1 MWKRAYMFVVVVGMV
16 GRGAWGKDLPV
27 TETAVGRLAGVV
39 LPGSV
44 VVSGDG
50 GRLAYAVKEGEV
62 TLEDRGVFLDKEG
75 RKEAPAA
82 QVRMVID
89 NRFQPVFDA
98 LTPVVFSPDS
108 KRVAYG
114 GQKGGKWTIFVDGK
128 AVDGEGDE
136 TPAVAAVFSGDS
148 AHVGTVLRKDYKWY
162 VTVDGKTWPVIEG
175 TGAGML
181 TFSPEGKHAA
191 AVARVKAGP
200 AWVLFVDGKAAAVP
214 SGGKGLDRFAAY
226 AWRPDGGAV
235 AYQAGFGGPPRKGWQ
250 VFTTEG
256 WSSGEYEGLM
266 KGAPV
271 WSADGKRVVFGAMRK
286 DKAMTNWLVVTKEGA
301 SGALEQ
307 VRPETVGFLET
318 EAGGKVIYVGQVG
331 KEWRVFV
338 ENAAVAGV
346 GGFEGIVGG
355 SFVMSRDGK
364 HYAFAGARGGKTVV
378 VRDGEEV
385 ATVDEAGA
393 GTFGFS
399 EDGEHL
405 GFAGRL
411 GTGAEAWH
419 VVVDEKMGAGYAGI
433 GPTAV
438 AFSPE
443 GRRAATTVMVAGAGG
458 RGQWKLVAGE
468 YASKG
473 YDAML
478 KGGKVVWRDE
488 GHVVTVAIQKTVAL
502 RVEGK
507 VGE

>member
-1 MWKRAYMFVVVVGMV
+1 M
-16 GRGAWGKDLPV
+16 
-27 TETAVGRLAGVV
+27 
-39 LPGSV
+39 
-44 VVSGDG
+44 
-50 GRLAYAVKEGEV
+50 
-62 TLEDRGVFLDKEG
+62 
-75 RKEAPAA
+75 
-82 QVRMVID
+82 
-89 NRFQPVFDA
+89 
-98 LTPVVFSPDS
+98 
-108 KRVAYG
+108 
-114 GQKGGKWTIFVDGK
+114 
-128 AVDGEGDE
+128 
-136 TPAVAAVFSGDS
+136 
-148 AHVGTVLRKDYKWY
+148 RKDYRWY
-162 VTVDGKTWPVIEG
+162 VAADGAGWPVIEG

-181 TFSPEGKHAA
+181 AFSPDSKHLA
-191 AVARVKAGP
+191 AVARVKTGP
-200 AWVLFVDGKAAAVP
+200 SWVLFVDGKGAALPA
-214 SGGKGLDRFAAY
+214 GGKGLDRFAAY

-235 AYQAGFGGPPRKGWQ
+235 AYQAGFAGPPRKGWQ

-256 WSSGEYEGLM
+256 WASGEFEGLM

-271 WSADGKRVVFGAMRK
+271 WSADGKRLAFGATSREK
-286 DKAMTNWLVVTKEGA
+286 GAGEKGAAKWFVVTKERA

-318 EAGGKVIYVGQVG
+318 EAGAKVIYVGQVG

-338 ENAAVAGV
+338 EHAAVAEV

-378 VRDGEEV
+378 VRDGKEV

-438 AFSPE
+438 AFSPQ
-443 GRRAATTVMVAGAGG
+443 GRRAATTVMVAGPGG
-458 RGQWKLVAGE
+458 KGQWKLVAGE